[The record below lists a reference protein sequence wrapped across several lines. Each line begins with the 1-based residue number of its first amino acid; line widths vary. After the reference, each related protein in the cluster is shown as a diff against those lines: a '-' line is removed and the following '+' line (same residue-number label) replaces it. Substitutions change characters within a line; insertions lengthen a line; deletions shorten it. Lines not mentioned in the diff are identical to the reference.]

1 MNHILFVCT
10 GNIFR
15 SMIAEHALRY
25 TAGTTSDYSFSSAGT
40 EAKAQPMVDIVRQGL
55 NARGIDPWTR
65 SAQAHP
71 ELFDGADLVVAIG
84 LDHVA
89 FIEETYKETPV
100 LFDEVAYGRA
110 KPFST
115 PGRPC
120 QITKPTQS
128 TRCTYSIC
136 AQSHLGRSRP
146 FPSQRFW
153 LYPQRGIYSSSS
165 AMICPIQ
172 SGRPQ
177 ENSLTPSA

>member
-25 TAGTTSDYSFSSAGT
+25 TAVTTSDYSFSSAGT

-55 NARGIDPWTR
+55 NARGIDPSGHVQRRLT
-65 SAQAHP
+65 P

-100 LFDEVAYGRA
+100 FLTKWPTDGA

-115 PGRPC
+115 PGRLC
-120 QITKPTQS
+120 QITKPTQRHEMHIFDLCSITSGTEPPLSFATRLALSPSEGS
-128 TRCTYSIC
+128 T
-136 AQSHLGRSRP
+136 L
-146 FPSQRFW
+146 
-153 LYPQRGIYSSSS
+153 
-165 AMICPIQ
+165 PIRQ
-172 SGRPQ
+172 
-177 ENSLTPSA
+177 